1 MRRVRF
7 AIEVALV
14 GVLLWAL
21 GLATFRA
28 GSVPPSR
35 GEEELAQV
43 VRVLRGL
50 EQDIERGDALQRMQR
65 MFPEG
70 ACFTLTMYGVSWANV
85 AEHPAGDDAL
95 KKDAIARLSYAVEQV
110 TKGYAFDPFRDTQVR
125 LGVFWLGQRNLLLAR
140 LLRAMPEQERPEHL
154 VTEFHENSQQLADAF
169 LASPHRHLD
178 SYDGMV
184 WPADN
189 VTALLSIVLHDRLYG
204 TDYGRAYQE
213 WKRWTLDH
221 LDPAT
226 GLMGGRLD
234 SDTGA
239 LLEPARGSGNS
250 WITALL
256 ADIDPEFAR
265 DLYSRYRKH
274 FAIKR
279 FDFLMFR
286 EWQEGVARG
295 EDVDSGPIIWG
306 AGMTA
311 TGVGLAAARA
321 NGDVEMASDIHALSE
336 LVGWPIT
343 RGDQTRYVFG
353 RLPVGDAFLAFGK
366 STRTSIA
373 PKESFRI
380 RPKSHAMLAVPILVL
395 LVVGFFRSN
404 RLSPKSHLR
413 TKLPR

>member
-1 MRRVRF
+1 
-7 AIEVALV
+7 
-14 GVLLWAL
+14 
-21 GLATFRA
+21 
-28 GSVPPSR
+28 
-35 GEEELAQV
+35 
-43 VRVLRGL
+43 
-50 EQDIERGDALQRMQR
+50 
-65 MFPEG
+65 
-70 ACFTLTMYGVSWANV
+70 
-85 AEHPAGDDAL
+85 
-95 KKDAIARLSYAVEQV
+95 
-110 TKGYAFDPFRDTQVR
+110 
-125 LGVFWLGQRNLLLAR
+125 
-140 LLRAMPEQERPEHL
+140 MPEEQRPEHL
-154 VTEFHENSQQLADAF
+154 VAEFHENSQQLADAF

-234 SDTGA
+234 SGTGA

-250 WITALL
+250 WITTLL
-256 ADIDPEFAR
+256 AEIDPGFAKE
-265 DLYSRYRKH
+265 LYLRYRKH
-274 FAIKR
+274 FAIKHI
-279 FDFLMFR
+279 DFLMFR

-306 AGMTA
+306 AGVTA

-321 NGDVEMASDIHALSE
+321 NGDAEMASDIHALSE

-343 RGDQTRYVFG
+343 SGGQTRYVFG

-380 RPKSHAMLAVPILVL
+380 RPKCHGMLALPMLVL
-395 LVVGFFRSN
+395 LVVGVL
-404 RLSPKSHLR
+404 RLR
-413 TKLPR
+413 KLFQ